1 MRKSK
6 RKNYILQKC
15 PTIDHS
21 ILLDNAFTYERK
33 WQIPAI
39 NGDRRIPTILPISRQ
54 DFHVKGFSRIAKL
67 EERKLIERVSKRR
80 TWKRSKGFI
89 FRLFSIL
96 LFLEFFRND
105 TCLKINFVKLILP
118 EFHLFNLNNLRVFL
132 ISIIG
137 NNRNAKWKG
146 STMNK
151 RYSSILIIEIFLF
164 VFSRKAIGR
173 ENWDNK
179 YLISFSQ
186 FSNVQLD
193 IRRAYHRY
201 TLPLHH
207 PSTFDSSQRH
217 LTFVHSL
224 PPSPSCVSGQ
234 ISIHARL

>member
-1 MRKSK
+1 M
-6 RKNYILQKC
+6 QKC

-118 EFHLFNLNNLRVFL
+118 EFHLFDLSNLRVFL
-132 ISIIG
+132 ISIIE
-137 NNRNAKWKG
+137 NNRNVKWKFDRLWI
-146 STMNK
+146 NV
-151 RYSSILIIEIFLF
+151 ILIIRNFFVYIFTK
-164 VFSRKAIGR
+164 SNDWKRKPRFITNIWSVLPNPR
-173 ENWDNK
+173 TFNSTQVEHIIDTLLPFIILRHSIRVNDI
-179 YLISFSQ
+179 YLCPLTSP
-186 FSNVQLD
+186 
-193 IRRAYHRY
+193 
-201 TLPLHH
+201 LPKL
-207 PSTFDSSQRH
+207 R
-217 LTFVHSL
+217 
-224 PPSPSCVSGQ
+224 
-234 ISIHARL
+234 

>member
-33 WQIPAI
+33 WQVPAI

-118 EFHLFNLNNLRVFL
+118 EFHLFDLSNLRVFL
-132 ISIIG
+132 ISIIE
-137 NNRNAKWKG
+137 NNRNVKWKFDRLWI
-146 STMNK
+146 NV
-151 RYSSILIIEIFLF
+151 ILIIRNFFVYIFTK
-164 VFSRKAIGR
+164 SNDWKRKPRFITNIWSVLPNPR
-173 ENWDNK
+173 TFNSTQVEHIIDTLLPFIILRHSIRVN
-179 YLISFSQ
+179 
-186 FSNVQLD
+186 D
-193 IRRAYHRY
+193 I
-201 TLPLHH
+201 
-207 PSTFDSSQRH
+207 
-217 LTFVHSL
+217 
-224 PPSPSCVSGQ
+224 
-234 ISIHARL
+234 

>member
-1 MRKSK
+1 M
-6 RKNYILQKC
+6 QKC

-67 EERKLIERVSKRR
+67 EERMLIERVSKRR

-118 EFHLFNLNNLRVFL
+118 EFHLFDLSNLRVFL
-132 ISIIG
+132 ISIIE
-137 NNRNAKWKG
+137 NNRNVKWKFDRLWI
-146 STMNK
+146 NV
-151 RYSSILIIEIFLF
+151 ILIIRNFFVYIFTK
-164 VFSRKAIGR
+164 SNDWKRKPRFITNIWSVLPNPR
-173 ENWDNK
+173 TFNSTQVEHIIDTLLPFIILRHSIRVN
-179 YLISFSQ
+179 
-186 FSNVQLD
+186 D
-193 IRRAYHRY
+193 I
-201 TLPLHH
+201 
-207 PSTFDSSQRH
+207 
-217 LTFVHSL
+217 
-224 PPSPSCVSGQ
+224 
-234 ISIHARL
+234 

>member
-118 EFHLFNLNNLRVFL
+118 EFHLFDLSNLRVFL
-132 ISIIG
+132 ISIIE
-137 NNRNAKWKG
+137 NNRNVKWKFDRLWI
-146 STMNK
+146 NV
-151 RYSSILIIEIFLF
+151 ILIIRNFFVYIFTK
-164 VFSRKAIGR
+164 SNDWKRKPRFITNIWSVLPNR
-173 ENWDNK
+173 TFNSIHVEH
-179 YLISFSQ
+179 IIHSSPSSSFDIRFESTT
-186 FSNVQLD
+186 SNVCPL
-193 IRRAYHRY
+193 
-201 TLPLHH
+201 TSPLPKL
-207 PSTFDSSQRH
+207 R
-217 LTFVHSL
+217 
-224 PPSPSCVSGQ
+224 
-234 ISIHARL
+234 

>member
-118 EFHLFNLNNLRVFL
+118 EFHLFDLSNLRVFL
-132 ISIIG
+132 ISIIE
-137 NNRNAKWKG
+137 NNRNVKWKFDRLWI
-146 STMNK
+146 NV
-151 RYSSILIIEIFLF
+151 ILIIRNFFVYIFTK
-164 VFSRKAIGR
+164 SNDWKRKPRFITNIWSVLPNPR
-173 ENWDNK
+173 TFNSTQVEHIIDTLLPFIILRHSIRVNDI
-179 YLISFSQ
+179 YLCPLTSP
-186 FSNVQLD
+186 
-193 IRRAYHRY
+193 
-201 TLPLHH
+201 LPKL
-207 PSTFDSSQRH
+207 R
-217 LTFVHSL
+217 
-224 PPSPSCVSGQ
+224 
-234 ISIHARL
+234 

>member
-1 MRKSK
+1 M
-6 RKNYILQKC
+6 QKC

-118 EFHLFNLNNLRVFL
+118 EFHLFDLSNLRVFL
-132 ISIIG
+132 ISIIE
-137 NNRNAKWKG
+137 NNRNVKWKFDRLWI
-146 STMNK
+146 NV
-151 RYSSILIIEIFLF
+151 ILIIRNFFVYIFTK
-164 VFSRKAIGR
+164 SNDWKRKPRFITNIWSVLPNPR
-173 ENWDNK
+173 TFNSTQVEHIIDTLLPFIILRHSIRVN
-179 YLISFSQ
+179 
-186 FSNVQLD
+186 D
-193 IRRAYHRY
+193 I
-201 TLPLHH
+201 
-207 PSTFDSSQRH
+207 
-217 LTFVHSL
+217 
-224 PPSPSCVSGQ
+224 
-234 ISIHARL
+234 

>member
-118 EFHLFNLNNLRVFL
+118 EFHLFDLSNLRVFL
-132 ISIIG
+132 ISIIE
-137 NNRNAKWKG
+137 NNRNVKWKFDRLWI
-146 STMNK
+146 NV
-151 RYSSILIIEIFLF
+151 ILIIRNFFVYIFTK
-164 VFSRKAIGR
+164 SNDWKRKPRFITNIWSVLPNPR
-173 ENWDNK
+173 TFNSTQIEHIIDTLLPFIILRHSIRVN
-179 YLISFSQ
+179 
-186 FSNVQLD
+186 D
-193 IRRAYHRY
+193 I
-201 TLPLHH
+201 
-207 PSTFDSSQRH
+207 
-217 LTFVHSL
+217 
-224 PPSPSCVSGQ
+224 
-234 ISIHARL
+234 

>member
-118 EFHLFNLNNLRVFL
+118 EFHLFDLSNLRVFL
-132 ISIIG
+132 ISIIE
-137 NNRNAKWKG
+137 NNRNVKWKFDRLWI
-146 STMNK
+146 NV
-151 RYSSILIIEIFLF
+151 ILIIRNFFVYIFTK
-164 VFSRKAIGR
+164 SNDWKRKPRFITNIWSVLPNPR
-173 ENWDNK
+173 TFNSTQVEHIIDTLLPFIILRHSIRVN
-179 YLISFSQ
+179 
-186 FSNVQLD
+186 D
-193 IRRAYHRY
+193 I
-201 TLPLHH
+201 
-207 PSTFDSSQRH
+207 
-217 LTFVHSL
+217 
-224 PPSPSCVSGQ
+224 
-234 ISIHARL
+234 

>member
-118 EFHLFNLNNLRVFL
+118 EFHLFDLSNLRVFL
-132 ISIIG
+132 ISIIE
-137 NNRNAKWKG
+137 NNRNVKWKFDRLWI
-146 STMNK
+146 NV
-151 RYSSILIIEIFLF
+151 ILIDYF
-164 VFSRKAIGR
+164 
-173 ENWDNK
+173 
-179 YLISFSQ
+179 Y
-186 FSNVQLD
+186 
-193 IRRAYHRY
+193 
-201 TLPLHH
+201 
-207 PSTFDSSQRH
+207 
-217 LTFVHSL
+217 
-224 PPSPSCVSGQ
+224 
-234 ISIHARL
+234 

>member
-1 MRKSK
+1 MRKNK

-67 EERKLIERVSKRR
+67 EERMLIERVSKRR

-118 EFHLFNLNNLRVFL
+118 EFHLFDLSNLRVFL
-132 ISIIG
+132 ISIIE
-137 NNRNAKWKG
+137 NNRNVKWKFDRLWI
-146 STMNK
+146 NV
-151 RYSSILIIEIFLF
+151 ILIIRNFFVYIFTK
-164 VFSRKAIGR
+164 SNDWKRKPRFITNIWSVLPNPR
-173 ENWDNK
+173 TFNSTQVEHIIDTLLPFIILRHSIRVN
-179 YLISFSQ
+179 
-186 FSNVQLD
+186 D
-193 IRRAYHRY
+193 I
-201 TLPLHH
+201 
-207 PSTFDSSQRH
+207 
-217 LTFVHSL
+217 
-224 PPSPSCVSGQ
+224 
-234 ISIHARL
+234 